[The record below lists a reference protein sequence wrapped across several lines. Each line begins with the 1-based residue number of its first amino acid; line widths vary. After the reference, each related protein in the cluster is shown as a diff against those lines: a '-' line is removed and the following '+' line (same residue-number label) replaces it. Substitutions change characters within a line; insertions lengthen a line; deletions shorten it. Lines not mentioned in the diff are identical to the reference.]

1 MLASVPEKSQ
11 WGHMSNGVLD
21 PIIMLNPD
29 MLFAYPI
36 DSNNNKPTIGTGTTI
51 AAGKR
56 QQCGYKAIKK
66 YKNKP
71 RIYGC
76 KNPYNIIPPESWNH
90 CVNYSMNNTLFLFD
104 FAESFTKMTTVGYG
118 IQVQND
124 NGSLSSL
131 KETGKLGM
139 LMSIN
144 VSVCNL

>member
-11 WGHMSNGVLD
+11 WGHMNNGLLD

-36 DSNNNKPTIGTGTTI
+36 DSNKSKQTIT
-51 AAGKR
+51 GKR

-76 KNPYNIIPPESWNH
+76 KNPYNIVPPESWNH
-90 CVNYSMNNTLFLFD
+90 CVNYSINNTLFLID

-118 IQVQND
+118 IQLQSIH
-124 NGSLSSL
+124 GSMSAF
-131 KETGKLGM
+131 KEKGKLGM
-139 LMSIN
+139 LTSIN
-144 VSVCNL
+144 LSVCM